1 MASAPPSPLPQGY
14 HPIRLLG
21 KGAYG
26 EVWQCLHDDASVA
39 VKVLVE
45 RSAIERSSRELEALS
60 ALIGN
65 RNVLQLVETVIID
78 KNDPRL
84 FIVTEYAQG
93 GDLLHYMQ
101 RNSSKPMSED
111 VARKVFRQLVSGL
124 ASIHQSGW
132 VHRDI
137 KLENILLASVLD
149 PLDRIIIAD
158 FGFATR
164 WSADSY
170 LRESY
175 GSLHYSSPEIITAQP
190 YIGPEVDVWSL
201 GVVLYALCFA
211 RLPFGGANESE
222 LAERIMS
229 GIYNIPSTASPDL
242 IKLLALMLHPSAKE
256 RASLDAILNCSWLLK
271 NAPIIQRSGSLI
283 GVERVPT
290 PRRNSLPLL
299 LRRLVPE
306 KNSSIAESNGE
317 EREHINPLHRLS
329 RYTLNGVKR
338 FSLTRLLR
346 LSPNKETSLE

>member
-101 RNSSKPMSED
+101 RNSCKPMSED
-111 VARKVFRQLVSGL
+111 TARKVFRQLVSGL
-124 ASIHQSGW
+124 ASIHQGGW

-149 PLDRIIIAD
+149 PLDRVIIAD

-190 YIGPEVDVWSL
+190 YIGPEVDIWSL
-201 GVVLYALCFA
+201 GVLLYALCFG

-229 GIYNIPSTASPDL
+229 GIYKVPSTASPDL

-256 RASLDAILNCSWLLK
+256 RATLHAIMNCSWLK
-271 NAPIIQRSGSLI
+271 NVPIIQRTGSLI

-290 PRRNSLPLL
+290 PRRNSLPLVF
-299 LRRLVPE
+299 RRLVPE
-306 KNSSIAESNGE
+306 KNSSIATNNDDGE
-317 EREHINPLHRLS
+317 QINVLHRLS
-329 RYTLNGVKR
+329 RFTLNGVKR
-338 FSLTRLLR
+338 FSFTRLFKLT
-346 LSPNKETSLE
+346 PNKDSSL

>member
-1 MASAPPSPLPQGY
+1 MASAPPPPLPQGY

-26 EVWQCLHDDASVA
+26 EVWQCFHVDASVA
-39 VKVLVE
+39 VKVLVDQ
-45 RSAIERSSRELEALS
+45 SAIEHSSRELEALS
-60 ALIGN
+60 ALVGN
-65 RNVLQLVETVIID
+65 RNVLQLIETVISD

-111 VARKVFRQLVSGL
+111 TARKVFRQLVSGL
-124 ASIHQSGW
+124 ASIHESGW

-137 KLENILLASVLD
+137 KLENILLASAMD
-149 PLDRIIIAD
+149 PLDRVIIGD

-201 GVVLYALCFA
+201 GVVLYALCFG
-211 RLPFGGANESE
+211 RLPFGAANESE

-229 GIYNIPSTASPDL
+229 GIYNTPSSASADL
-242 IKLLALMLHPSAKE
+242 IKLLAMMLHPSAKE
-256 RASLDAILNCSWLLK
+256 RATLHAIMNCSWLK
-271 NAPIIQRSGSLI
+271 DEPAIQRSGSLI
-283 GVERVPT
+283 GVERVPA

-299 LRRLVPE
+299 FRRLAPE
-306 KNSSIAESNGE
+306 KNSSIAESNNE

-346 LSPNKETSLE
+346 LSPNKETSL